1 MTFKDLR
8 LKEVINCCDG
18 AKLGAVVDLKFC
30 PETGKI
36 EELLVAG
43 TGKCFQLFFSNQS
56 YFLVTSLPFWK
67 MFLFLLSF
75 LSLSLFNITL
85 CKKNTVS
92 SGECSLLSQLL
103 VISTLGAVIS

>member
-43 TGKCFQLFFSNQS
+43 TGKCFQLFFSKVIS
-56 YFLVTSLPFWK
+56 IPYCDISRIGPDAIIVKLPPPPPPP
-67 MFLFLLSF
+67 LPG
-75 LSLSLFNITL
+75 
-85 CKKNTVS
+85 CKKPR
-92 SGECSLLSQLL
+92 C
-103 VISTLGAVIS
+103 